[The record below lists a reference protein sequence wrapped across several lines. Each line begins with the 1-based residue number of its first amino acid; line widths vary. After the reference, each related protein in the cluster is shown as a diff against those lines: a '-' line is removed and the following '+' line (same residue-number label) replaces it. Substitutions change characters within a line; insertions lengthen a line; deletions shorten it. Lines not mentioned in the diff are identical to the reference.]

1 MECTTANRPHDQKV
15 GNTLRSLG
23 DFIREMNFAPTL
35 KGKIPTDLWTN
46 SVSVHDID
54 EDDLGLKEALDNS
67 MAEWI
72 RAVKPI
78 ETLEF
83 TVGNILPAIYE
94 GINRLREERIW
105 PTILCGNPA
114 CLSDIVDIHL
124 LVRGDNINDRCEK
137 GTINI
142 EHADFYDNEFLD
154 YSDGLY
160 LFSDMSA
167 LLYRT
172 DKMNAYWNV
181 VPMTVHLVKKEE

>member
-1 MECTTANRPHDQKV
+1 MKT
-15 GNTLRSLG
+15 LG
-23 DFIREMNFAPTL
+23 DFIQEGNFAPTL
-35 KGKIPTDLWTN
+35 KDKLPTDLLTN
-46 SVSVHDID
+46 SISVHDID

-94 GINRLREERIW
+94 GISRLWAESIL

-114 CLSDIVDIHL
+114 WLSDILDPHL
-124 LVRGDNINDRCEK
+124 LVRRDNINDRCEK

-181 VPMTVHLVKKEE
+181 VPMTVHLVKKEEQHA